1 MFMEVVLKNYSNL
14 VTDVEGSFPA
24 IALKG
29 DEVEKHTFAVRAFS
43 LTRNIW
49 IKDYQPFF
57 EVIAMLKREKYYIE
71 GLEYF
76 YYTMLR
82 DTAVLLSN
90 KIIFS
95 DAAKTQEVKKR
106 RLVYD
111 IKSIIGRKKI
121 FERVSGSIKKS
132 GSPKKEA
139 NIDELLDSAN
149 RAVLLQEAHEQT
161 ELTKMNKISN
171 RQDWENV
178 VLLNRIIYQAIISHN
193 PVQLCTVIYNE
204 VKDAFIYRLY
214 RNQDSST
221 FER

>member
-1 MFMEVVLKNYSNL
+1 MMFMEVVLKSYSNL
-14 VTDVEGSFPA
+14 VTDVESSFPA
-24 IALKG
+24 ISLKS
-29 DEVEKHTFAVRAFS
+29 DEIEKHTFAVRAFS
-43 LTRNIW
+43 LTRNVW

-57 EVIAMLKREKYYIE
+57 EVIAMLKREKYYVE
-71 GLEYF
+71 ELEYF

-95 DAAKTQEVKKR
+95 DAAKTQEVRKR

-111 IKSIIGRKKI
+111 IKSIIGRKQI
-121 FERVSGSIKKS
+121 FDRVSDSIKTS

-139 NIDELLDSAN
+139 NLDELLDSAN
-149 RAVLLQEAHEQT
+149 RAVLQQEAHEQT

-178 VLLNRIIYQAIISHN
+178 VLLNKIIFQAIISHN
-193 PVQLCTVIYNE
+193 PV
-204 VKDAFIYRLY
+204 
-214 RNQDSST
+214 
-221 FER
+221 

>member
-14 VTDVEGSFPA
+14 VTDVEGSSPS
-24 IALKG
+24 IDLKS
-29 DEVEKHTFAVRAFS
+29 DDIEKHTFAVRAFS
-43 LTRNIW
+43 LTRNVW

-57 EVIAMLKREKYYIE
+57 EVIAMLKREKYYVE

-111 IKSIIGRKKI
+111 IKSIIGRKQI
-121 FERVSGSIKKS
+121 FERVSDSIKKS

-149 RAVLLQEAHEQT
+149 RAVLQQEAHEQT

-178 VLLNRIIYQAIISHN
+178 VLLNRIIFQAIISHN

-204 VKDAFIYRLY
+204 VKDVFIYRLY
-214 RNQDSST
+214 RN
-221 FER
+221 

>member
-1 MFMEVVLKNYSNL
+1 MNAEDPSTALWAHLINLCRLVRNPIGDIMIQIQNFKEPLREILFQDVVYNQNAKDMMFMEVVLKNYSNL
-14 VTDVEGSFPA
+14 VTDVEGSSPA
-24 IALKG
+24 IDLKS
-29 DEVEKHTFAVRAFS
+29 DDIEKHTFAVRAFS
-43 LTRNIW
+43 LTRNVW

-121 FERVSGSIKKS
+121 FERVSDSIKKS

-149 RAVLLQEAHEQT
+149 RAVL
-161 ELTKMNKISN
+161 
-171 RQDWENV
+171 
-178 VLLNRIIYQAIISHN
+178 
-193 PVQLCTVIYNE
+193 
-204 VKDAFIYRLY
+204 
-214 RNQDSST
+214 
-221 FER
+221 